1 MTADHDQHVV
11 EAMRNLWVSVLEM
24 TIRDYKSRIQAAR
37 RRDRWASIDGVM
49 QQVMS
54 LETEILYAR
63 LYFTSDDGR
72 DVMEM
77 AGYGHQPQRIMDY
90 LTGDLEQPIKER
102 DREIARMFRNGVPIN
117 DLSKAFQLQPKSIR
131 TIVGAAA

>member
-1 MTADHDQHVV
+1 MNQEHDQHTI
-11 EAMRNLWVSVLEM
+11 EAMRGLWVSVLEM
-24 TIRDYKSRIQAAR
+24 TIRDYKSRIQAAK

-72 DVMEM
+72 DVM
-77 AGYGHQPQRIMDY
+77 
-90 LTGDLEQPIKER
+90 
-102 DREIARMFRNGVPIN
+102 
-117 DLSKAFQLQPKSIR
+117 
-131 TIVGAAA
+131 

>member
-1 MTADHDQHVV
+1 MTEERDQHTI
-11 EAMRNLWVSVLEM
+11 EAMRSLWVSVLEM

-90 LTGDLEQPIKER
+90 LTGELDQPIKER
-102 DREIARMFRNGVPIN
+102 DRQIAKMFRDGVPVAE
-117 DLSKAFQLQPKSIR
+117 LSKAFQLVPKSIR